1 MSGPSFKALLGW
13 ELRRIGRSPL
23 LWMVLAAII
32 ASFVWG
38 ATTTAAL
45 HRDQM
50 AAQARILAAQDRW
63 LADVHARAD
72 RYSRPAPP
80 GTPELPTWQDPTD
93 LSGFARFFLFTHSL
107 KPHLPLSPL
116 ATGNSDLAPSWLQV
130 KVNMPFAGEPAY
142 DFENPRGLAL
152 GAPGLDFAIV
162 YLLPIGLILLF
173 GLLATFEQ
181 DHGMLPLIAAQ
192 PVSPR
197 RWLFAR
203 LSATVVW
210 TGPVVLAGL
219 VLALAIAS
227 VPLGADLPA
236 LGTALAVVTAYIL
249 FWTSIAAMVLAHWPG
264 SAAAIGGMTTIWA
277 VLTIGLP
284 LAAALLLSTVN
295 PPPSRTAYV
304 DLQRRVSDAV
314 DENADAVVTRGLAQD
329 ALFGGTGISAS
340 GVKDLARISFILPEV
355 ERRLMPARAAFS
367 RYRADQLLIAEG
379 VGYAAPPLGIS
390 MALARLAGTDD
401 ARQIRFEERTTTF
414 QAHLRGFFFDLARKQ
429 VVVPVAS
436 DPTRSRG
443 KLNFTGFDNVPRY
456 VVPVERPDAGGVWP
470 FISWLLGVSGLIL
483 FVAGR
488 RLKTGRARIE

>member
-1 MSGPSFKALLGW
+1 MSGPSFNALLGW

-23 LWMVLAAII
+23 LWMVLAAIV

-38 ATTTAAL
+38 ATTTATL
-45 HRDQM
+45 HRDHM
-50 AAQARILAAQDRW
+50 AAQARILAAQDKW
-63 LADVHARAD
+63 LADVHARVD
-72 RYSRPAPP
+72 RYSRPAPA

-130 KVNMPFAGEPAY
+130 KVNVPFAGEPAY
-142 DFENPRGLAL
+142 DFENPRALAL

-173 GLLATFEQ
+173 GLLATFER

-210 TGPVVLAGL
+210 TVPVVLAGL
-219 VLALAIAS
+219 ILALLIAGA
-227 VPLGADLPA
+227 PLGADLPA
-236 LGTALAVVTAYIL
+236 LGTALAVVAAYIL
-249 FWTSIAAMVLAHWPG
+249 FWTSLAAVVLASWPG
-264 SAAAIGGMTTIWA
+264 AAAAIGAMTTIWA

-284 LAAALLLSTVN
+284 LAATLLLSLT
-295 PPPSRTAYV
+295 PAPSRTAYV
-304 DLQRRVSDAV
+304 DLQRRISDAV
-314 DENADAVVTRGLAQD
+314 DEHADAVVTRGLAQD
-329 ALFGGTGISAS
+329 ARFGQSGISAT

-355 ERRLMPARAAFS
+355 ERRLTPARAAFL
-367 RYRADQLLIAEG
+367 RYRADQLRIAEG
-379 VGYAAPPLGIS
+379 AGYAAPPLGLS

-401 ARQIRFEERTTTF
+401 ARQIRFEQRTTLF
-414 QAHLRGFFFDLARKQ
+414 QQQLRAFFFGIAKRQ
-429 VVVPVAS
+429 MVMPVQS
-436 DPTRSRG
+436 DPARSRG
-443 KLNFTGFDNVPRY
+443 KLNFTSFDSVPRY
-456 VVPVERPDAGGVWP
+456 VAPMERSAVGGVWP
-470 FISWLLGVSGLIL
+470 FVGWLLGVSGLIL
-483 FVAGR
+483 FVVGR
-488 RLKTGRARIE
+488 RLKTWPGSA